1 MATYFI
7 FDMDQTL
14 ADPLPV
20 FYFISALR
28 LNTTADNIISAYIN
42 FVKDILVKE
51 TGEKPLGIL
60 RPGILPVMNKLNEL
74 QEKGKIKSVIIYSNN
89 GHLETIEFI
98 RDLIHLYVGNT
109 RLISD
114 CIHWHHPLRNEERI
128 VRPGV
133 PNKTWRVLKN
143 IMREGNCK
151 APPTLAPQD
160 IYFFDD
166 LDHQDLQHNLGPNYY
181 KVPPYDFKASVDR
194 IAEIYR
200 NSIKDIDIEEY
211 IELLNANKFRFNT
224 NTTIDDIIEIIK
236 NKTKGTVSADTLPPP
251 PDKGITQIMDAI
263 NRVETPVKGGYY
275 RRKKTY
281 KKKTGRCC
289 SRLCLKSR
297 RRRKN

>member
-1 MATYFI
+1 MAYFI

-14 ADPLPV
+14 ADPLSA

-28 LNTTADNIISAYIN
+28 LNTTADNTISAYIN
-42 FVKDILVKE
+42 FVTDVLSEE

-89 GHLETIEFI
+89 GHLETIEFV

-109 RLISD
+109 HLISE
-114 CIHWHHPLRNEERI
+114 CIHWHHPLRNGERI

-143 IMREGNCK
+143 IMQKGNCK
-151 APPTLAPQD
+151 APQTLAPKD
-160 IYFFDD
+160 VYFFDD
-166 LDHQDLQHNLGPNYY
+166 LDHPDLQYMLGPHYY

-194 IAEIYR
+194 ISEIYR
-200 NSIKDIDIEEY
+200 NSIKNIDINKY
-211 IELLNANKFRFNT
+211 IELLNANRFKFNT
-224 NTTIDDIIEIIK
+224 TNTIDDIIEIIK
-236 NKTKGTVSADTLPPP
+236 NKTKGTASADTLPPK
-251 PDKGITQIMDAI
+251 PDKGIDQIMDAI
-263 NRVETPVKGGYY
+263 NKVENPVKGGYY

-281 KKKTGRCC
+281 KKKMGRCC
-289 SRLCLKSR
+289 LRSR
-297 RRRKN
+297 RQRKN